1 MRRRVVPERP
11 PTFDPRGLLA
21 ALDRHRVAYIIVG
34 AFARIVA
41 HGADEVT
48 LGIDVTPSMR
58 EDNLRR
64 LDAALTE
71 LGARQADGSE
81 PTIARSEAAEPVE
94 LTTDKGEL
102 TIVPKPLGTNGYEDL
117 RRAATYEH
125 IGEGLKPAFASL
137 GDLSRML
144 AALGREDDMPK
155 LLDLRQLAEIEYSHG
170 IEI

>member
-1 MRRRVVPERP
+1 MPEGSS
-11 PTFDPRGLLA
+11 TFDPRGLLS

-48 LGIDVTPSMR
+48 VGIDVTPSMR

-81 PTIARSEAAEPVE
+81 PTVARSNADERVE

-102 TIVPKPLGTNGYEDL
+102 TIVPKPLGTNGY
-117 RRAATYEH
+117 
-125 IGEGLKPAFASL
+125 SC
-137 GDLSRML
+137 SV
-144 AALGREDDMPK
+144 
-155 LLDLRQLAEIEYSHG
+155 
-170 IEI
+170 